1 MHLAFAL
8 FTIAL
13 CLYPVLAIG
22 ATAGTSK
29 WCSNPPTLDGVVSQG
44 EWPDPPQLN
53 MTKTRIYFMNDQK
66 FLYLLVDLPDSTGNV
81 SDNRVTQS
89 YGDGMAVCVDLDSD
103 GKKTPMVDFKYT
115 WLMGQQ
121 TARAWPISDSGWTGG
136 YTNTTSKIVWG
147 FGPTPASSTPHRFF
161 EVKLNLT
168 EMRAN
173 PGDKIRLAFLA
184 KSVTP
189 SFIDRYPLGFDNTQ
203 SFPDFYELELGVETF
218 YLVHYVATGNHT
230 SITVPA
236 DEWINSGGSATGVF
250 PSPVLNVAGTTKD
263 TFLSDNRPL
272 TITAP
277 TTITGTYQASF
288 GLEPILFYSLA
299 GLAAVCAVVIVI
311 LLVRRGKARPSPP
324 PPPPPA

>member
-1 MHLAFAL
+1 
-8 FTIAL
+8 
-13 CLYPVLAIG
+13 
-22 ATAGTSK
+22 
-29 WCSNPPTLDGVVSQG
+29 
-44 EWPDPPQLN
+44 
-53 MTKTRIYFMNDQK
+53 MTRTRIYFMNDQK
-66 FLYLLVDLPDSTGNV
+66 FLYLLVDVPDSTGNV
-81 SDNRVTQS
+81 SDSRVTQS
-89 YGDGMAVCVDLDSD
+89 YGDGMAVCVDLDRD

-173 PGDKIRLAFLA
+173 PGDKIRLAFLT

-236 DEWINSGGSATGVF
+236 DEWVNSGSPATGSF
-250 PSPVLNVAGTTKD
+250 PSTAIVGGMKD
-263 TFLSDNRPL
+263 TFVSDDRPG
-272 TITAP
+272 TITGP

-311 LLVRRGKARPSPP
+311 LLIRRGKARPPSPP
-324 PPPPPA
+324 PPPPA